1 MRIVCYCLKTLLQYC
16 KILKKDDTLKE
27 NTLENI
33 FSICLLIRFI
43 VAISFCNSGNQLLKK
58 KIAIN
63 GEMDSGPLTTFQIK
77 LFAIMVNGF

>member
-58 KIAIN
+58 KDRDKWRDGFRTTDNISDKVICYN
-63 GEMDSGPLTTFQIK
+63 G
-77 LFAIMVNGF
+77 